1 MRGIDRFARVG
12 SGVYRRSQRFIRPA
26 HRPSG
31 SGWLLLFLSFAAV
44 PATIIAFA
52 KENLMGIAVNAGGY
66 ALFIF
71 AAWLMRHGAAAEAD
85 YYNGRIVRPP
95 KWPLKTF
102 AAVVTA
108 SATGLIARLG
118 AGHSLWMAA
127 AFALGAF
134 LGMYLTYGFDPR
146 PRKTVAA
153 SGAYSADEIIETLDN
168 AKKIITRIEQAN
180 GRIHNHDFNSRI
192 QRICEVAGN
201 ILTMLEEDPRDIRR
215 ARKFLN
221 VYLDGARQV
230 TEGYADTHR
239 YVRDD
244 MLEQNFRNV
253 LDTIEQVFK
262 EQKEKLLENDVFD
275 LDVQIEVLQKQ
286 LKREGVI

>member
-1 MRGIDRFARVG
+1 MRVINRFTRVG
-12 SGVYRRSQRFIRPA
+12 SGVCRRSQQFIRPA

-31 SGWLLLFLSFAAV
+31 KGWLLLFLPFAAV
-44 PATIIAFA
+44 PATIVAFA
-52 KENLMGIAVNAGGY
+52 KENLMGIVVNAGGY

-71 AAWLMRHGAAAEAD
+71 AAWLMRHGASVEAE
-85 YYNGRIVRPP
+85 YHNSRVSRPP

-102 AAVVTA
+102 AAVVA
-108 SATGLIARLG
+108 ALATGLIAHLG
-118 AGHSLWMAA
+118 AGHSPWMAA

-146 PRKTVAA
+146 TRKTVAA
-153 SGAYSADEIIETLDN
+153 SGAYSADEIIETIDN
-168 AKKIITRIEQAN
+168 AKKTIARIEQAN
-180 GRIHNHDFNSRI
+180 GRIRNHEFNSRI
-192 QRICEVAGN
+192 RRICEVAGS

-239 YVRDD
+239 HVVSDV
-244 MLEQNFRNV
+244 LEQNFCNV
-253 LDTIEQVFK
+253 LDTIEQVFE

>member
-1 MRGIDRFARVG
+1 MRVINRFAWVG

-31 SGWLLLFLSFAAV
+31 SGWLLLFLPFAAV
-44 PATIIAFA
+44 PATIVAFFN
-52 KENLMGIAVNAGGY
+52 ENLMGIAVNAGGY
-66 ALFIF
+66 ALFIL
-71 AAWLMRHGAAAEAD
+71 AAWLMRHGASAEAE
-85 YYNGRIVRPP
+85 YHNSRIARPP
-95 KWPLKTF
+95 KWPLKTL
-102 AAVVTA
+102 AAVVA
-108 SATGLIARLG
+108 AAATGLIAHLG

-146 PRKTVAA
+146 SKKTVAA
-153 SGAYSADEIIETLDN
+153 SGAYSADEIIETIDN
-168 AKKIITRIEQAN
+168 ARTIIVSIEQAN
-180 GRIHNHDFNSRI
+180 GRIQNHEFNSRI
-192 QRICEVAGN
+192 QRICEVAGS

-239 YVRDD
+239 YVGTDV
-244 MLEQNFRNV
+244 LEQNFRNV
-253 LDTIEQVFK
+253 LDTIEQVFR

>member
-1 MRGIDRFARVG
+1 MRVMNRFARVG
-12 SGVYRRSQRFIRPA
+12 SGVYRRSQQFIRPA

-31 SGWLLLFLSFAAV
+31 KGWLLLFLPFAAV

-71 AAWLMRHGAAAEAD
+71 AAWLMRQGALAEAE
-85 YYNGRIVRPP
+85 YHNSRISRPP

-102 AAVVTA
+102 AAVVA
-108 SATGLIARLG
+108 ALATGMIAHLG
-118 AGHSLWMAA
+118 AAHSPWMAA
-127 AFALGAF
+127 AFALGAL

-146 PRKTVAA
+146 ARKTVAA
-153 SGAYSADEIIETLDN
+153 SGAYSADEIIETIDN
-168 AKKIITRIEQAN
+168 AKQTIARIEQAN
-180 GRIHNHDFNSRI
+180 GRIQNHEFNSRI
-192 QRICEVAGN
+192 QRICEVAGS

-239 YVRDD
+239 YVVSDV
-244 MLEQNFRNV
+244 LEQNFCNV

-286 LKREGVI
+286 LQREGVI

>member
-1 MRGIDRFARVG
+1 MNRFARVG
-12 SGVYRRSQRFIRPA
+12 SGVYRRSQRYIRPV

-31 SGWLLLFLSFAAV
+31 SGWLLLFLPFAAI
-44 PATIIAFA
+44 PATIVAFA

-71 AAWLMRHGAAAEAD
+71 AAWLMRHGAAAEAE
-85 YYNGRIVRPP
+85 YHNSRIARPP
-95 KWPLKTF
+95 QWPLKTF
-102 AAVVTA
+102 AAVVAA
-108 SATGLIARLG
+108 SATGLIAHLG

-127 AFALGAF
+127 AFTLGAF

-146 PRKTVAA
+146 SKKTVA
-153 SGAYSADEIIETLDN
+153 SNSAYSADEIIETIDN
-168 AKKIITRIEQAN
+168 ARKVIATIEQAN
-180 GRIHNHDFNSRI
+180 GRIQNHEFNSRI
-192 QRICEVAGN
+192 QRICEVAGS

-239 YVRDD
+239 QVGTDV
-244 MLEQNFRNV
+244 LEQNFRDV
-253 LDTIEQVFK
+253 LDTIEQVFR

>member
-1 MRGIDRFARVG
+1 MRVINRFARVG
-12 SGVYRRSQRFIRPA
+12 SGVFRRSQRFIRPA

-31 SGWLLLFLSFAAV
+31 SGWLLLFLPFAAV

-52 KENLMGIAVNAGGY
+52 KENLVGIVVNAGGY

-71 AAWLMRHGAAAEAD
+71 AAWLMRQGVSAEAE
-85 YYNGRIVRPP
+85 YQNSRIAHQP
-95 KWPLKTF
+95 KWPYKML
-102 AAVVTA
+102 AAVVAA
-108 SATGLIARLG
+108 SATGLIAQLG
-118 AGHSLWMAA
+118 AGHLFWMAA

-146 PRKTVAA
+146 SSKTVAA
-153 SGAYSADEIIETLDN
+153 SGAYSADEIIETIDN
-168 AKKIITRIEQAN
+168 AKKTIARIEQAN
-180 GRIHNHDFNSRI
+180 GRIRNREFNNRI
-192 QRICEVAGN
+192 ERICEVAGSV
-201 ILTMLEEDPRDIRR
+201 LTMLEEDPRDIRR

-239 YVRDD
+239 HVRNDV
-244 MLEQNFRNV
+244 LEQNFRNV
-253 LDTIEQVFK
+253 LDTIEQVFN
-262 EQKEKLLENDVFD
+262 EQKGKLLENDVFD